1 MYYMIAGG
9 LNLLFED
16 ELEDIEP
23 LYKNLMCGTA
33 SGMLYKSTL
42 GFVPCIVG
50 GLLGGTIIGG
60 LSLLVEEGNKRGLI
74 AFEMKF

>member
-1 MYYMIAGG
+1 
-9 LNLLFED
+9 
-16 ELEDIEP
+16 
-23 LYKNLMCGTA
+23 MCGTA

-50 GLLGGTIIGG
+50 GLLGATIIGS
-60 LSLLVEEGNKRGLI
+60 LSLLVEEGNKRGLV